1 MFEKLVVIEPVSLIP
16 EAEKKLYNYAK
27 EVVIYNDIP
36 KDEEEI
42 IKRIGDAD
50 GVLLSYTSTIG
61 KNILDKCPNIKYIG
75 MCCSLYSPESANVD
89 ILTANK
95 KGIVV
100 YGIRDY
106 GDEGVV
112 EYVLSELI
120 RYLHGFG
127 EKQWKEL
134 PLEIT
139 DLKVGVIG
147 LGTSGSMIANTLKY
161 MGGDLYYFSR
171 TRKKEEEEKGIKYLP
186 LDNLLKEV
194 DVIFTCLNKNII
206 LMKEKEFEKFGN
218 GKIMFNTSIGP
229 SHDIEALKNWLDNGN
244 NEFFCDSLGALGD
257 EKLLTH
263 PNVNCMNVSSGR
275 TKQAFDRLSKKV
287 IENIEKYFEN
297 KNNQ

>member
-16 EAEKKLYNYAK
+16 EAEKKLYDYAK
-27 EVVIYNDIP
+27 EVIIYNDIP
-36 KDEEEI
+36 KNAEEI
-42 IKRIGDAD
+42 IKRIGNAD
-50 GVLLSYTSTIG
+50 GVLLSYTSNIG
-61 KNILDKCPNIKYIG
+61 KDVLDKCSNIKYIG

-89 ILTANK
+89 ILAANE

-134 PLEIT
+134 PLELT

-147 LGTSGSMIANTLKY
+147 LGTSGRMIANTLKY
-161 MGGDLYYFSR
+161 MGADLYYFSR
-171 TRKKEEEEKGIKYLP
+171 TRKKEEEEKGIEYLP
-186 LDNLLKEV
+186 LDALLKHV
-194 DVIFTCLNKNII
+194 DVIFTCLNKNVI
-206 LMKEKEFEKFGN
+206 LMQDKEFESFGN

-229 SHDIEALKNWLDNGN
+229 SHDIDALKSWLSDGS

-257 EKLLTH
+257 EELLNH

-275 TKQAFDRLSKKV
+275 TKQAFDRLSEKV
-287 IENIEKYFEN
+287 IENIEKFLN
-297 KNNQ
+297 MKNN

>member
-1 MFEKLVVIEPVSLIP
+1 MFKKLVVIEPVSLVP
-16 EAEKKLYNYAK
+16 KAEKQLYNYAK
-27 EVVIYNDIP
+27 EVIIYDNIP
-36 KDEEEI
+36 EEEEEI

-61 KNILDKCPNIKYIG
+61 KNILNKCTNIKYIG

-89 ILTANK
+89 IRTANN

-161 MGGDLYYFSR
+161 MGADLYYFSR

-186 LDNLLKEV
+186 LDNLLKKV
-194 DVIFTCLNKNII
+194 DVVFTCLNKNII
-206 LMKEKEFEKFGN
+206 LMKEEEFKNFGN

-229 SHDIEALKNWLDNGN
+229 SHEIDALRNWLDNGN

-257 EKLLTH
+257 ENLLTH
-263 PNVNCMNVSSGR
+263 PNVNCMNISSGR

-287 IENIEKYFEN
+287 IENIEKFLKDKE
-297 KNNQ
+297 